1 MTVMEHDYFLGHSDA
16 EIRRLQTQAAIL
28 RPITERLLLCAGI
41 QPRMRVLDLG
51 SGAGDVAMLAAE
63 LVGPSGSVVGI
74 DRNPQVLSIATQR
87 ARTCGLQ
94 HLAFREASAETFV
107 DNAGFDLV
115 VGRYVLIHQTDPA
128 TFLRSAAKLAKP
140 GGTIALHELRLRDA
154 CRSIPQVPLWDLIDT
169 LLRLA
174 FSTAVPH
181 YDAGDRLIQH
191 FADAELPE
199 PKLFCET
206 HILGTS
212 DRPHYEWVVDTLR
225 SVLPQLRR
233 IGIVPEEFMEMAT
246 LEGRL
251 REAIVRAHSQVA
263 GPPQICAW
271 AKTCF

>member
-1 MTVMEHDYFLGHSDA
+1 MTVMEHNYILGHSDA

-28 RPITERLLLCAGI
+28 RPITERLLRCAGI
-41 QPRMRVLDLG
+41 HPGMRVLDLG
-51 SGAGDVAMLAAE
+51 TGAGDVAMLAAE

-94 HLAFREASAETFV
+94 HLGFREAWADTFV
-107 DNAGFDLV
+107 DKVGFDLV

-128 TFLRSAAKLAKP
+128 TFLRSAAKVAKP

-212 DRPHYEWVVDTLR
+212 DAPHYAWVVDTLR

-233 IGIVPEEFMEMAT
+233 IGIVPEEFLEIGT
-246 LEGRL
+246 LEERI
-251 REAIVRAHSQVA
+251 REAIVREHSQVA

>member
-1 MTVMEHDYFLGHSDA
+1 MTAMEHDYILGHSEA
-16 EIRRLQTQAAIL
+16 ETRRLQTQAAIL
-28 RPITERLLLCAGI
+28 RPITVRLLRCAGI
-41 QPRMRVLDLG
+41 QPGMSVLDLG
-51 SGAGDVAMLAAE
+51 TGAGDVAMLAAE

-87 ARTCGLQ
+87 ASTCGLQ
-94 HLAFREASAETFV
+94 HLAFREASADTYV
-107 DNAGFDLV
+107 DTVGFDLV
-115 VGRYVLIHQTDPA
+115 VGRYVLIHQTNPA
-128 TFLRSAAKLAKP
+128 GFLRAAAQLAKP
-140 GGTIALHELRLRDA
+140 GGTIAFHELRLRDA
-154 CRSIPQVPLWDLIDT
+154 FHSLPQVPLWDLIDT

-212 DRPHYEWVVDTLR
+212 DTPHYAWVVDTLR

-233 IGIVPEEFMEMAT
+233 IGIMPEEFMEMAT
-246 LEGRL
+246 LEKRL
-251 REAIVRAHSQVA
+251 REAIVTAHSQVA

-271 AKTCF
+271 ARTCF